1 MAAFW
6 PHGRSN
12 GSGDAMTDDE
22 ICQAIASGQII
33 EVSEFGKYWPAI
45 VRLLGTTAGEVYLV
59 YQVLDTDKGLPRNT
73 ALAGDRW
80 RRNALSRLVVCAT
93 ARKTSTT
100 QDKLAKALRAEAIPA
115 HMLQG
120 IVKVLCAG

>member
-1 MAAFW
+1 
-6 PHGRSN
+6 
-12 GSGDAMTDDE
+12 MTDDE

-33 EVSEFGKYWPAI
+33 EVGEFGNDWPAI
-45 VRLLGTTAGEVYLV
+45 ARLLGTTAGEVYLV
-59 YQVLDTDKGLPRNT
+59 YQVLDTDKGLDRDT

-80 RRNALSRLVVCAT
+80 RRRALSRLVVGAT
-93 ARKTSTT
+93 AKKTSTT

-115 HMLQG
+115 HMQQG